1 MLERIKKWIM
11 NAFASTAE
19 VKDFKEMIIEEE
31 IPVEVVVEETTEK
44 NEPVEGTVVLETPK
58 KPKRKYNKKKKGNG
72 NESK

>member
-19 VKDFKEMIIEEE
+19 VKEFKEMIIDEE
-31 IPVEVVVEETTEK
+31 IPVEVEETTEK
-44 NEPVEGTVVLETPK
+44 NEPVEGIVVLETPK
-58 KPKRKYNKKKKGNG
+58 KPKRKYNKKKKVNG

>member
-19 VKDFKEMIIEEE
+19 VKEFEEMIIEEE
-31 IPVEVVVEETTEK
+31 IPVEVEETTKK
-44 NEPVEGTVVLETPK
+44 NEPVEGTAILETPK
-58 KPKRKYNKKKKGNG
+58 KPKRKYNKKKKVNG

>member
-31 IPVEVVVEETTEK
+31 IPV
-44 NEPVEGTVVLETPK
+44 
-58 KPKRKYNKKKKGNG
+58 NK
-72 NESK
+72 

>member
-11 NAFASTAE
+11 SAFANTAE
-19 VKDFKEMIIEEE
+19 VKEFKEMIIEEE
-31 IPVEVVVEETTEK
+31 IPVEVVEATEK

-58 KPKRKYNKKKKGNG
+58 KPKRKYNKKKKVNG